1 MSHQRR
7 RPFAVRS
14 YERSSPIAPKIHP
27 ADQEASRLL
36 NLEEQLSR
44 TARRLPLLLLTLLCI
59 PLITLGLL
67 LCLLPKQEFS
77 PKENR
82 LLTTAPTFSVASL
95 LDGTLTADV
104 SRMCADQFPLRSQF
118 IRAKAALEL
127 LLSKGQNNSVILGHD
142 GYLIT
147 RPNTTKD
154 QLSAAQ
160 KNLASVARFSRA
172 LAQRKIPF
180 VFAPVPRS
188 IDVNQD
194 KLPRLFDAADAAR
207 DVQKIREDAT
217 ALGLTL
223 HDLITPLRTAAEQG
237 KAVWYR
243 TDHHWTTLGA
253 YVAYLSLADS
263 LGYEPYPLAA
273 FEPDVVCTDFLG
285 TTQAKSGM
293 SWVDGDH
300 ITLFRYEGD
309 DRLQTEIL
317 DNGQVTRHLDGLYD
331 LSALDTHD
339 KYSVFLGGTNTHI
352 RVSAPQASEAKTL
365 LVIKDSFSQS
375 LAPFLA
381 RHFHLILID
390 PRTYSTQ
397 NEAILSLAEREKA
410 VAVLLL
416 YGVDT
421 LLEGHSLRVLEYGIP

>member
-1 MSHQRR
+1 MSHKGH
-7 RPFAVRS
+7 RPFFAPLSRK
-14 YERSSPIAPKIHP
+14 ELTITPKIHP

-36 NLEEQLSR
+36 DLEERLSR
-44 TARRLPLLLLTLLCI
+44 TSRLPILLLTLLCV

-67 LCLLPKQEFS
+67 LCLLPQKEFS
-77 PKENR
+77 PEENR
-82 LLTTAPTFSVASL
+82 LLTTAPTPSAAAL
-95 LDGTLTADV
+95 LNGKLTADV

-118 IRAKAALEL
+118 VRAKAALEL
-127 LLSKGQNNSVILGHD
+127 LLCKGQNNGVIRGRD

-147 RPNTTKD
+147 RPSTSEE

-160 KNLASVARFSRA
+160 KNLASIARFSRT

-194 KLPRLFDAADAAR
+194 KLPPLFDAADAAR
-207 DVQKIREDAT
+207 DLQKIREDAD
-217 ALGLTL
+217 ARGLAV
-223 HDLITPLRTAAEQG
+223 HDLIMPLCAAAARGES
-237 KAVWYR
+237 VWYR

-253 YVAYLSLADS
+253 YVAYHSLADS
-263 LGYEPYPLAA
+263 LGYTPYPLSA
-273 FEPDVVCTDFLG
+273 FECEVISTDFLG
-285 TTQAKSGM
+285 TTLAKSGM
-293 SWVDGDH
+293 KGSAGDR
-300 ITLFRYEGD
+300 ITLYRYEGD
-309 DRLQTEIL
+309 NRLQTEIL
-317 DNGQVTRHLDGLYD
+317 DNGRVTRCLDGLYD
-331 LSALDTHD
+331 YAVLDTHD

-352 RVSAPQASEAKTL
+352 RVSDPQHPKAQTL
-365 LVIKDSFSQS
+365 ILIKDSFSQS

-381 RHFHLILID
+381 RHFRLVLID

-397 NEAILSLAEREKA
+397 SEAISALAEREEA

-421 LLEGHSLRVLEYGIP
+421 LLEGHSLRVLEYGLP